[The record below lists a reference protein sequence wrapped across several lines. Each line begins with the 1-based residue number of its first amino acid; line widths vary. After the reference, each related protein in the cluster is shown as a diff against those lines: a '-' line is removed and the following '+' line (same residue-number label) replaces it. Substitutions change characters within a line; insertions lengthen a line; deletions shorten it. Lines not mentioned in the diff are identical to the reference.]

1 MPIMGYWLCFSGRTC
16 LRLTGHTDTHNITIP
31 SQTGL
36 SNFTE
41 LGWGSLE
48 IKFGLKSPISKRCYW
63 HRISLLSN
71 HEILENNSQFSK
83 AIVFSQLGWL
93 DTWALFHK
101 TLKTSLHRHLYVLW
115 NGALVDGQYA
125 ANFNF
130 DCCLTTTKRQADLHV
145 GLFTDFLNS
154 RLCNNKKQI

>member
-93 DTWALFHK
+93 TWALFHK
-101 TLKTSLHRHLYVLW
+101 TLKTSLHRLTGLCKDIFMFYETEPWWMVNMLQT
-115 NGALVDGQYA
+115 LILTA
-125 ANFNF
+125 AWPQQR
-130 DCCLTTTKRQADLHV
+130 D
-145 GLFTDFLNS
+145 
-154 RLCNNKKQI
+154 RLICM